1 VRSNSIETTDGRSKC
16 LKKSRG
22 RPSEEGRIHA
32 KYATQSRAANCERGQ
47 QLVERTQAERKSA
60 RVSSKAWT
68 CFHQQPIETLKV
80 DHSRGI
86 DDQQTAKID
95 DPLMQLMERLRIR
108 Q

>member
-1 VRSNSIETTDGRSKC
+1 MPN
-16 LKKSRG
+16 
-22 RPSEEGRIHA
+22 
-32 KYATQSRAANCERGQ
+32 TQPKVA
-47 QLVERTQAERKSA
+47 
-60 RVSSKAWT
+60 
-68 CFHQQPIETLKV
+68 QPIASEDSSWSSAPKLSGTLKV